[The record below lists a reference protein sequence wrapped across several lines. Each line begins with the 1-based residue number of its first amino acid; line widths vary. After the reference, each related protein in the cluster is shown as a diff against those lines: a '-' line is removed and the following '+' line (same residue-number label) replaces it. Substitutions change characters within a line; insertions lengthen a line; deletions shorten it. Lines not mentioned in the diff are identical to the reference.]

1 MKVGTTLPR
10 EEGAGRTPPIVRA
23 ILQATRGWFHKLRRS
38 RNGDNSIRETLE
50 ELIEEREES
59 EVPINADERV
69 LIENIL
75 SLQNVTIKDEMV
87 PRAEVVAIEADTTL
101 PELIELMSRTA
112 HSRLPVYRETLDDVI
127 GMVHIKDVLACSGG
141 DEPGFISEITRK
153 VLFVAPTM
161 RVLDLL
167 LQMRLTRVHMA
178 LVVDEYGG
186 IDGLITI
193 EDLVEGI
200 VGEIQDE
207 HDAEPP
213 DLIEQPDGS
222 IIADARAKIEEFEQ
236 KLGPVLT
243 PEEREEDIDSL
254 GGLIFS
260 LIGRVPGRGEIIQHP
275 SGLEFEIIDADPRR
289 IKRLRLRN
297 LPQTASGTGASPPD
311 HPLGGRTDPLDSERP
326 GDQ

>member
-1 MKVGTTLPR
+1 MKADTTSPR
-10 EEGAGRTPPIVRA
+10 EDGAGRTTVIVQA
-23 ILQATRGWFHKLRRS
+23 ILQATRGWFHKLRRR
-38 RNGDNSIRETLE
+38 RNGENSIRETLE

-59 EVPINADERV
+59 EVPINADERI

-75 SLQNVTIKDEMV
+75 SLQNVTVKDEMV
-87 PRAEVVAIEADTTL
+87 PRAEVVAVEADTTL
-101 PELIELMSRTA
+101 PNLIELMSRTA

-141 DEPGFISEITRK
+141 EPGFISEITRK

-167 LQMRLTRVHMA
+167 FQMRLTRVHMA

-186 IDGLITI
+186 IDGLVTI

-200 VGEIQDE
+200 VGEILDE
-207 HDAEPP
+207 HDVEPP
-213 DLIEQPDGS
+213 ALIEHPDGS
-222 IIADARAKIEEFEQ
+222 IIADARVKIEEFEE

-254 GGLIFS
+254 GGLVFS
-260 LIGRVPGRGEIIQHP
+260 IIGRVPGRGEVIHHA
-275 SGLEFEIIDADPRR
+275 SGLEFEVIDADPRR

-297 LPQTASGTGASPPD
+297 LPQTVPATTASPPD
-311 HPLGGRTDPLDSERP
+311 KPLGGTNSLDSERP

>member
-1 MKVGTTLPR
+1 MKVGTTLPH
-10 EEGAGRTPPIVRA
+10 EDGAGRTPPIVQA
-23 ILQATRGWFHKLRRS
+23 ILQATRGWFRKLRWS
-38 RNGDNSIRETLE
+38 RNGENSIRETLE

-75 SLQNVTIKDEMV
+75 SLQNVTVKDEMV
-87 PRAEVVAIEADTTL
+87 PRAEVVAVEADTTL
-101 PELIELMSRTA
+101 PDLIELMSRTA

-141 DEPGFISEITRK
+141 SEPGFIAEITRN

-167 LQMRLTRVHMA
+167 FQMRLTRVHMA

-186 IDGLITI
+186 IDGLVTI

-200 VGEIQDE
+200 VGEILDE
-207 HDAEPP
+207 HDVEPP
-213 DLIEQPDGS
+213 ALIEHPDGS
-222 IIADARAKIEEFEQ
+222 IIADARAAIETLEE

-254 GGLIFS
+254 GGLVFS
-260 LIGRVPGRGEIIQHP
+260 LIGRVPGRGEVIRHA
-275 SGLEFEIIDADPRR
+275 SGLEFEVIDADPRR

-297 LPQTASGTGASPPD
+297 FPQTVPETTASPPD
-311 HPLGGRTDPLDSERP
+311 KPLGRTKSLDSERP

>member
-1 MKVGTTLPR
+1 MKVGTTLPH
-10 EEGAGRTPPIVRA
+10 EDGAGRAPPIVEA
-23 ILQATRGWFHKLRRS
+23 ILQVTRGWFRKLRRS
-38 RNGDNSIRETLE
+38 RDGENSIRETLE

-59 EVPINADERV
+59 EAPINADERI

-75 SLQNVTIKDEMV
+75 SLQNVTVKDEMV
-87 PRAEVVAIEADTTL
+87 PRAEVVAVEADTTL
-101 PELIELMSRTA
+101 SDLIELMSRTA

-141 DEPGFISEITRK
+141 SEPGFISEITRK

-167 LQMRLTRVHMA
+167 FQMRLTRVHMA

-186 IDGLITI
+186 IDGLVTI

-200 VGEIQDE
+200 VGEILDE
-207 HDAEPP
+207 HDVEPP
-213 DLIEQPDGS
+213 ALIEHPDGS
-222 IIADARAKIEEFEQ
+222 IIADARAAIETLEE

-254 GGLIFS
+254 GGLVFS
-260 LIGRVPGRGEIIQHP
+260 LIGRVPGRGEVIRHA
-275 SGLEFEIIDADPRR
+275 SGLEFEVIDADPRR

-297 LPQTASGTGASPPD
+297 LPQTVPETTASPPD
-311 HPLGGRTDPLDSERP
+311 KPLGRTNSLDSERP

>member
-1 MKVGTTLPR
+1 MKIGTTLPH
-10 EEGAGRTPPIVRA
+10 EDGAGRGAAIVRA

-38 RNGDNSIRETLE
+38 RNGENSIRETLE

-59 EVPINADERV
+59 EIPINADERV

-75 SLQNVTIKDEMV
+75 SLQNVTVKDEMV
-87 PRAEVVAIEADTTL
+87 PRAEVVAVEADTTL
-101 PELIELMSRTA
+101 PDLIELMSRTA

-141 DEPGFISEITRK
+141 NEPGFISEITRK

-186 IDGLITI
+186 IDGLVTI

-207 HDAEPP
+207 HDVEPP
-213 DLIEQPDGS
+213 ALIEHPDGS
-222 IIADARAKIEEFEQ
+222 IIADARVKIEEFEE

-254 GGLIFS
+254 GGLVFS
-260 LIGRVPGRGEIIQHP
+260 IIGRVPGRGEVIHHA
-275 SGLEFEIIDADPRR
+275 SGLEFEVIDADPRR

-297 LPQTASGTGASPPD
+297 LPQTAPATTASPPD
-311 HPLGGRTDPLDSERP
+311 KPLGGTNSLDSERP